1 MALIGTILNA
11 VFGGSRNV
19 IRETAEVFRENTEN
33 AAIRDTDRLAAALSQ
48 HAAEF
53 RDTRSPFDRLIDG
66 INRLPRPFLAFGTI
80 GLFVSAMT
88 NPVWFAERM
97 QGLALV
103 PEALWWLMGA
113 VVSFYFGARHQ
124 LKGQQFQREI
134 AQSLSRVP
142 TVIDNTRALRAL
154 TDEDTALDDTDRNP
168 ALEDWRARQPRPPRA
183 PLAATPPATM

>member
-1 MALIGTILNA
+1 MGLISTVLDT

-19 IRETAEVFRENTEN
+19 LRETAEVFVENKEMS
-33 AAIRDTDRLAAALSQ
+33 AVRDADRLQSALSQ

-53 RDTRSPFDRLIDG
+53 RGTRSPFDTLIDG
-66 INRLPRPFLAFGTI
+66 INRLPRPMLAFGTI
-80 GLFVSAMT
+80 GLFISAMT

-124 LKGQQFQREI
+124 LKGQEFQREI
-134 AQSLSRVP
+134 AQTLARVP
-142 TVIDNTRALRAL
+142 TVIDTTRALRAL
-154 TDEDTALDDTDRNP
+154 EAPEDGAPNP
-168 ALEDWRARQPRPPRA
+168 ALEDWRRVDAG
-183 PLAATPPATM
+183 